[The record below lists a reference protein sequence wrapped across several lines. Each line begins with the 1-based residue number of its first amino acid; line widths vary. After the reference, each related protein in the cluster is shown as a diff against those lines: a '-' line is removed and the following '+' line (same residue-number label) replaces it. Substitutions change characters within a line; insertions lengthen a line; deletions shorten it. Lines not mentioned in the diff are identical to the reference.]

1 MRRPTASGRS
11 PSRQVLIG
19 RRARTGAAGAQARM
33 QARTGETIVA
43 TLADTPTPTAAMFE
57 CAHVM

>member
-19 RRARTGAAGAQARM
+19 RRERELQGRRLICTM
-33 QARTGETIVA
+33 QARTGKTAVA
-43 TLADTPTPTAAMFE
+43 TLADT
-57 CAHVM
+57 AHADADSSHV